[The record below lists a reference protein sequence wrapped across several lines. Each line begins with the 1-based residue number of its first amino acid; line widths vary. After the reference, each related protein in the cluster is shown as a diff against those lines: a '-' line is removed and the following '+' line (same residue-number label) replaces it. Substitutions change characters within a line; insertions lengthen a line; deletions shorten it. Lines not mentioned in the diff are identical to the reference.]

1 MQGLLRNVQYMQPHP
16 EINKQDPG
24 TALGPRTNDN
34 LDNENLECLSFK
46 IFLKPNWGKIWIM
59 KNA

>member
-1 MQGLLRNVQYMQPHP
+1 MQPHP

-46 IFLKPNWGKIWIM
+46 IFLKPNWGKKWIM